1 MWNWAWKPVIR
12 DLSPSVEPAALR
24 RAFEEEGF
32 AADGSHDGCLL
43 LRRPGSIWTFNGERA
58 PLAVELRGTVVVI
71 RYDTRWM
78 LGDTGDLAQLLDRLI
93 ARVVQQA
100 ATGGER
106 QKR

>member
-1 MWNWAWKPVIR
+1 
-12 DLSPSVEPAALR
+12 
-24 RAFEEEGF
+24 
-32 AADGSHDGCLL
+32 
-43 LRRPGSIWTFNGERA
+43 
-58 PLAVELRGTVVVI
+58 LAVELRGTVVVI